1 MIEEIKS
8 TLNEEM
14 TKAIKN
20 LQNQFTK
27 VRTGRANPSVLDGVT
42 VDYYGSPT
50 PIKGVGQISTPEARL
65 LQIQPF
71 DKSIISEI
79 EKSIINANL
88 GLNPSNDGN
97 FIRIQFPAL
106 TEEKRKELVKTVKK
120 MGEDAKIAIRNS
132 RRDQNDLVK
141 KAEKAKDI
149 TEDDV
154 KKFVDEIQKITDK
167 YVGEVDKLVE
177 AKEKE
182 LLTV

>member
-167 YVGEVDKLVE
+167 FVGEVDKLVE

>member
-1 MIEEIKS
+1 MIDQIKKNLEDSMSKSIKS
-8 TLNEEM
+8 
-14 TKAIKN
+14 
-20 LQNQFTK
+20 LQNQLMK
-27 VRTGRANPSVLDGVT
+27 VRTGRASANVLDGVV

-50 PIKGVGQISTPEARL
+50 PIKQVGQISTPEARL

-106 TEEKRKELVKTVKK
+106 TEEKRKDLVKQVKK
-120 MGEDAKIAIRNS
+120 LGEDAKIAIRNS
-132 RRDQNDLVK
+132 RRDENDAIK
-141 KAEKAKDI
+141 KAEKSKQI
-149 TEDDV
+149 TEDEL
-154 KKFVDEIQKITDK
+154 KKYQDDIQKITDK
-167 YVGEVDKLVE
+167 FVKEIDVLIE
-177 AKEKE
+177 SKEKE

>member
-1 MIEEIKS
+1 MIDGIKA
-8 TLNEEM
+8 TLNEDM

-20 LQNQFTK
+20 LQSQFTK

-106 TEEKRKELVKTVKK
+106 TEEKRKELVKSVKK
-120 MGEDAKIAIRNS
+120 LGEDAKIAIRNS

-141 KAEKAKDI
+141 KAEKNKEI

-154 KKFVDEIQKITDK
+154 KKFSDEIQKVTDK
-167 YVGEVDKLVE
+167 YVAEVDKLVE